1 MSRIGKLPI
10 DIPSGVKVDIKGLQV
25 TVKGKLGTLSK
36 TLPEGISLHQEDS
49 KINVVLEDPGKSNLW
64 GLSRSL
70 LNNMVIGVSQGIQK
84 VLQIVG
90 TGYRAT
96 LDGDNLK
103 INIGYSHP
111 VEISSKVPEGM
122 SENKIKTSK
131 WIKKFDGIDFE
142 LNKEGNQITVKGI
155 DKQVVGQMAAL
166 IRGIRPPEPYK
177 GKGIRYIDEWIRRKA
192 GKAAASTQ

>member
-1 MSRIGKLPI
+1 MSRIGKLPV
-10 DIPSGVKVDIKGLQV
+10 DIPSGVSVEVKGQQV
-25 TVKGKLGTLSK
+25 TVKGKLGTLTK
-36 TLPEGISLHQEDS
+36 IFPEGIDIQKEGNQINLILQDS
-49 KINVVLEDPGKSNLW
+49 GKPNLW

-70 LNNMVIGVSQGIQK
+70 LNNMVVGVSQGIQK

-90 TGYRAT
+90 IGYRAV
-96 LDGDNLK
+96 LEGQNLK

-111 VEISSKVPEGM
+111 VEISAEVPEGL
-122 SENKIKTSK
+122 SENKIRTSK

-177 GKGIRYIDEWIRRKA
+177 GKGIRYADEWVRRKA
-192 GKAAASTQ
+192 GKAAASSQ

>member
-25 TVKGKLGTLSK
+25 TVKGKLGTLTK
-36 TLPEGISLHQEDS
+36 TFPEGISLNQEDN
-49 KINVVLEDPGKSNLW
+49 KINVVLENPGKPNLW

-96 LDGDNLK
+96 LDGENLK

-111 VEISSKVPEGM
+111 VEISSKVPPGL
-122 SENKIKTSK
+122 SENKIRTSK

-177 GKGIRYIDEWIRRKA
+177 GKGIRYIDEWVRRKA
-192 GKAAASTQ
+192 GKAAVSSQ

>member
-1 MSRIGKLPI
+1 MSRIGKLPV
-10 DIPSGVKVDIKGLQV
+10 DIPSGVSVEVKGQKV
-25 TVKGKLGTLSK
+25 TVKGKLGSLTK
-36 TLPEGISLHQEDS
+36 IFPEGIGIQKEDN
-49 KINVVLEDPGKSNLW
+49 KINLILEDPGKPNLW

-70 LNNMVIGVSQGIQK
+70 LNNMVIGVSQGIEK

-90 TGYRAT
+90 TGYRAA
-96 LDGDNLK
+96 LEGQNLK

-111 VEISSKVPEGM
+111 VEISEKVPEGL
-122 SENKIKTSK
+122 SENKIRTSK

-177 GKGIRYIDEWIRRKA
+177 GKGIRYADEWVKRKA
-192 GKAAASTQ
+192 GKAAVSSQ